1 MDQLRV
7 CAKINLDAIT
17 SNIISMHNVL
27 SAKAGMY
34 AVIKADGYG
43 HGALPI
49 ASYIQN
55 NPHISGFAAATFEEA
70 MELIDGGIKAP
81 VLILGYTFSHTYR
94 DVVRLGIRPTIFTE
108 EMAKSYAHEAASQN
122 KDVHCHI
129 KIDTGMGRIGYTV
142 SEEHADE
149 IASIFHRYPNLI
161 PEGIFTHFARADETD
176 KTSTDLQ
183 YKQFVHMLALLE
195 ERDVHFKFRHAS
207 NSAAIMEY
215 PAAHLDMVRAGI
227 ILYGMWPSDE
237 VDHHFPLQPAMSLHS
252 HIVYLKETG
261 KDFAISYGGTYR
273 TKRPSRIA
281 TIPVG
286 YGDGY
291 ARGLS
296 GKGSVLIHGKRAPI
310 VGRVC
315 MDQFMVDVTDIPEA
329 SLLDEVTLLGKNGTD
344 EITMEEL
351 GALSGRFNY
360 EFACDLGNRIPRL
373 YYADGEL
380 VDSKEYF

>member
-1 MDQLRV
+1 MDQLRI

-17 SNIISMHNVL
+17 SNIISMHKVL
-27 SAKAGMY
+27 STKAGMY

-49 ASYIQN
+49 AGYIQN

-70 MELIDGGIKAP
+70 MELIEGGISAP
-81 VLILGYTFSHTYR
+81 VLILGYTFAHTYR

-122 KDVHCHI
+122 KDVYCHV

-176 KTSTDLQ
+176 KASTDRQ
-183 YKQFVHMLALLE
+183 YKQFVHMLSLLE
-195 ERDVHFKFRHAS
+195 ERGIHFKFRHAS

-351 GALSGRFNY
+351 GSLSGRFNY